1 MPHIDN
7 DIKLDFKD
15 VLIRPKRSTLKSR
28 ADVDLTRQY
37 VFRNSKKT
45 YEGIPIV
52 ASNMD
57 TVGTF
62 EMAIQ
67 LSKLNLFTTI
77 HKHYTVEQWKQF
89 AAENPNVL
97 SVCST
102 FLALIFF
109 FESELFSLSFIYV
122 ERRHLNW
129 NDGKRFQKIK
139 VQLENVLEEI
149 EFLNISLF

>member
-28 ADVDLTRQY
+28 ADVDLTRQFI
-37 VFRNSKKT
+37 FRNSKKT
-45 YEGIPIV
+45 YDGIPII

-67 LSKLNLFTTI
+67 LSKVN
-77 HKHYTVEQWKQF
+77 
-89 AAENPNVL
+89 EN
-97 SVCST
+97 
-102 FLALIFF
+102 
-109 FESELFSLSFIYV
+109 ELFFSKSFLFV
-122 ERRHLNW
+122 
-129 NDGKRFQKIK
+129 G
-139 VQLENVLEEI
+139 EI
-149 EFLNISLF
+149 VYDYS

>member
-1 MPHIDN
+1 MPHIEY

-28 ADVDLTRQY
+28 ADVDLIRPF

-67 LSKLNLFTTI
+67 LSKVF
-77 HKHYTVEQWKQF
+77 
-89 AAENPNVL
+89 ENDYYFCLTSFLLVKIIYN
-97 SVCST
+97 CS
-102 FLALIFF
+102 
-109 FESELFSLSFIYV
+109 
-122 ERRHLNW
+122 
-129 NDGKRFQKIK
+129 
-139 VQLENVLEEI
+139 
-149 EFLNISLF
+149 